1 MRAVAYVSAICV
13 PIFATCS
20 AADQE
25 QLSDARTEMVVTIQE
40 LARQTAGAIE
50 NDPIDPEVL
59 QTMRVVPRHE
69 FVPEAM
75 RPFAY
80 ENRPL
85 PIGSGQ
91 TISQPFIVAVMT
103 DLLDPDSN
111 DKVLEIGTGSGYQ
124 AAVLASLVDE
134 VFTIEIVPELGERAR
149 ATLERLGFTNVQTRI
164 GDGYRGWPEEAPF
177 DAIIVTAAADQ
188 IPPPLLEQLK
198 AGGRM
203 IIPVGGNS
211 AAEQL
216 TLIEKRADG
225 SIASRQV
232 MPVRF
237 VPFTRDGRE

>member
-1 MRAVAYVSAICV
+1 MKVVAYVSAICV

-25 QLSDARTEMVVTIQE
+25 QFSDARTEMVMTIQE
-40 LARQTAGAIE
+40 LARQTAGAIGT
-50 NDPIDPEVL
+50 DPIDPEVL
-59 QTMRVVPRHE
+59 QAMRVVPRHE
-69 FVPEAM
+69 FVPEDV

-80 ENRPL
+80 ENHPL
-85 PIGSGQ
+85 PIGNGQ

-103 DLLDPDSN
+103 DLLDPEPD

-124 AAVLASLVDE
+124 AAVLASLVGE

>member
-1 MRAVAYVSAICV
+1 MKAAAYVFAICV
-13 PIFATCS
+13 PICATGS
-20 AADQE
+20 AASQE
-25 QLSDARTEMVVTIQE
+25 RVLDARTEMVATIQD
-40 LARQTAGAIE
+40 LARQTAGTIE
-50 NDPIDPEVL
+50 SYPIDPEVL
-59 QTMRVVPRHE
+59 QAMRVVPRHE
-69 FVPEAM
+69 FVPEDV

-85 PIGSGQ
+85 PIGNGQ

-103 DLLDPDSN
+103 DLLVPDPN

-188 IPPPLLEQLK
+188 IPPPLVEQLK

-216 TLIEKRADG
+216 TLVEKRMDG

-237 VPFTRDGRE
+237 VPFTRDGSE